1 MNNDQS
7 NTELIFT
14 LFMMGVI
21 LVLCIV
27 AVVVFFR
34 VWRKERKAGGRK
46 FFE

>member
-14 LFMMGVI
+14 LFMMAFLFVI
-21 LVLCIV
+21 CII
-27 AVVVFFR
+27 AVVAFFR
-34 VWRKERKAGGRK
+34 LWRKERKAGGRK